1 MYLFPDEHGDLRSL
15 SDQLTGVE
23 LGHDALQD
31 LVTDRR
37 KNWKQVILENRPIK
51 DQRILIRYKFNK
63 VPQQCQGELVSPFY
77 NFKDSYGSNSKWR
90 VMMEKE

>member
-37 KNWKQVILENRPIK
+37 KNWKTVI
-51 DQRILIRYKFNK
+51 F
-63 VPQQCQGELVSPFY
+63 
-77 NFKDSYGSNSKWR
+77 
-90 VMMEKE
+90 

>member
-37 KNWKQVILENRPIK
+37 KNWKTSYLRESTNQGPEDS
-51 DQRILIRYKFNK
+51 DQYKFNK
-63 VPQQCQGELVSPFY
+63 VP
-77 NFKDSYGSNSKWR
+77 NSAKTN
-90 VMMEKE
+90 